1 MKLKMKLRISI
12 SCLIMVLA
20 VISLSP
26 LVARAA
32 SNAAVITQENPIIQ
46 TNYTADPAPMVY
58 NGRLYLYADHDEDVT
73 VNNFF
78 TMKDWR
84 VYSTTDMVNWT
95 DHGSPMSLSTFSWA
109 ASNAWAGQVVARN
122 GKFYWYVPVTKKTGG
137 NAIGVGVSTSP
148 IGPFTDALGVPLIAN
163 SEIDPTVFIDDN
175 GQAYLY
181 YGNPDLYYVKLNQ
194 DMISYTGGTVQVPL
208 TTAGFGTRTGNA
220 SRPTLFEEAP
230 WLSKR
235 NGIYYMSFAAAC
247 CSEYIAYSTGPSATG
262 PWTYRGVI
270 MPTQGTSFTNHQG
283 IIDFGGN
290 SYFFYHNGALP
301 GGGGYKRSIAVEKF
315 NYNSDGAIPTINM
328 TTNGVAGVGNLNP
341 YVTTQAETISWE
353 SGIETEGSSEGGL
366 DVANIENGDFIKVK
380 GVNFGSGATS
390 FDARVASATSGGNIE
405 LRLDDSSAG
414 TLIGTCAVPGTG
426 GWQTWVTKTCTVS
439 GATGIHDLYLRFTG
453 GSGFLLN
460 VNWWKFNSSS
470 VIPTATSTK
479 TITPNGPTATRTIT
493 PTQIVGA
500 SPTPGAVTATATQT
514 RTNTPAA
521 IVTAT
526 QTPGSS
532 STCSPVTSTITA
544 PFTFDG
550 AGTFCWQSTN
560 LGAYVNSWNT
570 GSVTLNGVNVT
581 NIYVASASYPAK
593 IGGFWYVSYNSSVA
607 WAHFEAK

>member
-1 MKLKMKLRISI
+1 MKLKMMLRIGV
-12 SCLIMVLA
+12 SCLIMALA

-58 NGRLYLYADHDEDVT
+58 NGTLYLYADHDEDVT

-137 NAIGVGVSTSP
+137 NAIGVGVSNSP

-315 NYNSDGAIPTINM
+315 NYNADGTIPMINM
-328 TTNGVAGVGNLNP
+328 TTNGVSGVGNLNP
-341 YVTTQAETISWE
+341 YVTTEAETISWE

-414 TLIGTCAVPGTG
+414 TLIGTCAVAGTG
-426 GWQTWVTKTCTVS
+426 GWQTWVTKTCSVS

-460 VNWWKFNSSS
+460 VNWWKFTASGSN
-470 VIPTATSTK
+470 PTATPTR
-479 TITPNGPTATRTIT
+479 TNTPNGPTNTPTRTNTPGAATAT
-493 PTQIVGA
+493 PTPVVGA
-500 SPTPGAVTATATQT
+500 SPTPSSGA
-514 RTNTPAA
+514 
-521 IVTAT
+521 
-526 QTPGSS
+526 
-532 STCSPVTSTITA
+532 TCSPVTSTITA

-550 AGTFCWQSTN
+550 AGTFCWQSSS
-560 LGAYVNSWNT
+560 LGSYVNSWNAT
-570 GSVTLNGVNVT
+570 SITLNGVNVT
-581 NIYVASASYPAK
+581 NLYVASGSYPAK